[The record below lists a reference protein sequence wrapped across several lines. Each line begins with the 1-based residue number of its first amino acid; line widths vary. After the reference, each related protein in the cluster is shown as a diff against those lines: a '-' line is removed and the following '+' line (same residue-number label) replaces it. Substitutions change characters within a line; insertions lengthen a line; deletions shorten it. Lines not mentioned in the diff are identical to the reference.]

1 MRQESVGW
9 CLVLLVVAQVAL
21 PALALPEGRKFA
33 VKPNAIKKVIAEK
46 NEITP
51 VESGFNWTSVLTTLF
66 NLLFGTSSSIDKIDN
81 GPHNQGLLGPL
92 LASFLGGQDKG
103 DVAVLAK
110 QAANLVQL
118 LSSLLEAL
126 KVSFSQ
132 RSNHARSLGSKDAF
146 SDSAVA
152 AVTIVKGYVN
162 THNTED
168 EICKQ
173 RIMCQANRECSRD
186 APDSGYLFCQLGTFA
201 AGYFLEKTTYT
212 PLDRYAEAGRQGR
225 TGEDCAKIFSKC
237 NEV

>member
-81 GPHNQGLLGPL
+81 GPHNQ
-92 LASFLGGQDKG
+92 
-103 DVAVLAK
+103 
-110 QAANLVQL
+110 LVQL